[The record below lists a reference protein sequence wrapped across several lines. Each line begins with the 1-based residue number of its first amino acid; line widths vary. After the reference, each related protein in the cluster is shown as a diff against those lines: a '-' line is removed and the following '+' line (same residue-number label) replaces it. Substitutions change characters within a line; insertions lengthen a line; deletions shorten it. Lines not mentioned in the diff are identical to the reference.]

1 MWPRLSA
8 MLGLAAVAVALAIA
22 PAAAGQGREKLE
34 MYTLEG
40 RADKIAQATE
50 GVELAGV
57 QQTASGIRADAVLT
71 ASQRAKL
78 AASGVQVELTRNRK
92 GLTATEQAA
101 RQAAGGF
108 NVWRSWDEPGGI
120 RDELF
125 AVARRNPQL
134 VKLVVLGQT
143 HQGRD
148 LIALKLTQGARGTP
162 DGARPA
168 VLYSSMQHAREWISV
183 EVNRRLL
190 HHFIDRWRA
199 NDKPIRRLLKQTE
212 LWFVIAA
219 NPDGY
224 QYTFDHERLWRKN
237 LRDNNGDGQITVGDG
252 VDPNRNFDEHWGYD
266 NEGSSPDPADET
278 YRGPSAA
285 SEPETQAMQGLI
297 DRIQPEFQ
305 SNLHSFGEWLLYP
318 QGWQVGTLDADYP
331 IYVATGGTDDA
342 VSGGADD
349 GSSAIPG
356 FNPGQS
362 ADTLYITNGETT
374 DYADT
379 NGGAVA
385 FTPELGEGTPGSGF
399 VFPDNEQLI
408 QAEFRKTLDF
418 HLGLAKSAAHP
429 ADPDSPVGIEV
440 EPFYLDP
447 DDIDPQNGQTSLFDF
462 KFGKSYG
469 DPQEVRVLAARNLGN
484 VTLRYQINDGPVQSA
499 DTSEWEGGERYGVGN
514 GTHYHV
520 VRGEVTGTDPGDS
533 VKVWFEG
540 GGATSDSFTYD
551 AVSES
556 GNPVLVLS
564 AEDYTGAS
572 PGPSPGGPFYQSFY
586 EDALAANG
594 VDFDVY
600 DVDANGR
607 TAPDNL
613 GVLSH
618 YDAVVWYTGDDVVT
632 REPGWGPGNA
642 SRLAMQELLEV
653 RDYVN
658 EGGRVLYT
666 GQRAGQQ
673 YTTGLGTQLYD
684 PFNNEQCRTD
694 PAVLSGCL
702 ALSGSG
708 NSQGDPIEYFFG
720 AAITTPDGGSDP
732 DTGDPFDISG
742 IDEPLEGLTWG
753 INGPGSAQNQASNS
767 SFIATGDFLQ
777 VTDPANSFPQF
788 ESWPAAEYESGLSGP
803 FDPHTGQSFMWSDRA
818 DEAYKRLTRTI
829 DVPAGGATLSFWTSY
844 NLELDFDYMIVEAH
858 TVGQDNWTTL
868 PDENGHTTSD
878 LSNDQACTN
887 GWSNPDDE
895 ANVLHPF
902 LQHYQ
907 TFDPA
912 TGECSPT
919 GSIGDPPGEWNA
931 ANGSSSGW
939 QRFQINIPEDLGPQV
954 EISITSV
961 SDWGLQ
967 QFPGVFIDD
976 IEVST
981 GEGSTSFEDDDDPM
995 DGWTVPGA
1003 PQDAEGIEGPNRND
1017 WVRRGGLGISEGAT
1031 VATPD
1036 TVYMGFGLEGV
1047 SDLESNPDAGV
1058 RNQVMDRT
1066 IDYLLR

>member
-1 MWPRLSA
+1 MWSRVSA
-8 MLGLAAVAVALAIA
+8 VVGFAVFAIALAIA
-22 PAAAGQGREKLE
+22 PAAAGKERSMFQE
-34 MYTLEG
+34 YTVTG
-40 RADKIAQATE
+40 NAAKIAEAIG

-57 QQTASGIRADAVLT
+57 QQTRSGIRADAVLT
-71 ASQRAKL
+71 RGERAKL
-78 AASGVQVELTRNRK
+78 AATGIGVKLTRNK
-92 GLTATEQAA
+92 QGLTVAQQAA
-101 RQAAGGF
+101 QQAAGGY
-108 NVWRSWDEPGGI
+108 NVYRSWDEPGGI

-134 VKLVVLGQT
+134 VKREVLGTT
-143 HQGRD
+143 HQGRE
-148 LIALKLTQGARGTP
+148 IVALKVTQSARDVP
-162 DGARPA
+162 DGSRPP
-168 VLYSSMQHAREWISV
+168 VLYIGGQHAREWIGV
-183 EVNRRLL
+183 EDTRRLL
-190 HHFIDRWRA
+190 HYVIDRWRA
-199 NDKPIRRLLKQTE
+199 NDKQIKALLKQTE
-212 LWFVIAA
+212 LWFVIVA

-224 QYTFDHERLWRKN
+224 QFTFDHERLWRKN
-237 LRDNNGDGQITVGDG
+237 LRDNNGDGQITAGDG
-252 VDPNRNFDEHWGYD
+252 VDPNRNFAEHWGFD

-278 YRGPSAA
+278 YRGPSVA

-297 DRIQPEFQ
+297 DRIEPRFL
-305 SNLHSFGEWLLYP
+305 SNVHAFGEWLLYP

-331 IYVATGGTDDA
+331 IYAATGGTDGPA
-342 VSGGADD
+342 SGGT
-349 GSSAIPG
+349 GQPAIPG

-362 ADTLYITNGETT
+362 ADTLYVTNGETT
-374 DYADT
+374 DYADVNAGT
-379 NGGAVA
+379 VA

-408 QAEFRKTLDF
+408 QAEFQKTLNF
-418 HLGLAKSAAHP
+418 HLGLARSAAHP
-429 ADPDSPVGIEV
+429 ANPDSPVGINV
-440 EPFYLDP
+440 RPFYLDA

-462 KFGKSYG
+462 KFGESYG
-469 DPQEVRVLAARNLGN
+469 DPQEVRVLAKRSLGN
-484 VTLRYQINDGPVQSA
+484 VTLRYQINGGPVQSA
-499 DTSEWEGGERYGVGN
+499 DTSGWEGGERYGVGN
-514 GTHYHV
+514 GTYYHV
-520 VRGEVTGTDPGDS
+520 VRGEVTGTNPGDS
-533 VKVWFEG
+533 VKVWFTG

-556 GNPVLVLS
+556 GNRTLVLS

-572 PGPSPGGPFYQSFY
+572 PVQPPGGPFYLSFY

-594 VDFDVY
+594 IDFDVY
-600 DVDANGR
+600 DVDDNGR

-673 YTTGLGTQLYD
+673 YTTGLGTQRYD
-684 PFNNEQCRTD
+684 PFANKQCSAD
-694 PAVLSGCL
+694 PAVLAGCL

-708 NSQGDPIEYFFG
+708 DSQGDPIEYVFG

-732 DTGDPFDISG
+732 NAGDPFDVAG
-742 IDEPLEGLTWG
+742 IDEPLDGLGPWG
-753 INGPGSAQNQASNS
+753 FNGADSAQNQGSNS
-767 SFIATGDFLQ
+767 SFIATGDFLK
-777 VTDPANSFPQF
+777 VTDPADSFPQF
-788 ESWPAAEYESGLSGP
+788 ESWPAAEYLSGLSGP

-829 DVPAGGATLSFWTSY
+829 TVPAGGATMSFWTSY

-868 PDENGHTTSD
+868 PDQNGHTTSD
-878 LSNDQACTN
+878 LSNDQACTG
-887 GWSNPDDE
+887 GWSNPDDA

-902 LQHYQ
+902 LTHYQ

-912 TGECSPT
+912 TGECSST
-919 GSIGDPPGEWNA
+919 GTTGEWNA

-939 QRFQINIPEDLGPQV
+939 QQFQVNIPADMGPQV
-954 EISITSV
+954 EIAITSV
-961 SDWGLQ
+961 SDWGFQ

-981 GEGSTSFEDDDDPM
+981 GEGSTSFEDDGDPT

-1003 PQDAEGIEGPNRND
+1003 PQDAQGIEGPNRND
-1017 WVRRGGLGISEGAT
+1017 WVRRGGLGIKEGAA
-1031 VATPD
+1031 VATDD
-1036 TVYMGFGLEGV
+1036 TLYLGFGLEGV
-1047 SDLESNPDAGV
+1047 TGAET
-1058 RNQVMDRT
+1058 RNEIMDRA

>member
-1 MWPRLSA
+1 MPFRLSA
-8 MLGLAAVAVALAIA
+8 AVGLVAVGVVLAIA
-22 PAAAGQGREKLE
+22 PVAAGQGRPMLE
-34 MYTLEG
+34 EYTLEG
-40 RADKIAQATE
+40 RADKIAEAV
-50 GVELAGV
+50 GGAELAGV

-71 ASQRAKL
+71 RAQRGKV
-78 AASGVQVELTRNRK
+78 AASGVDIELTRNKK
-92 GLTATEQAA
+92 GQTVTEQAA
-101 RQAAGGF
+101 LQAAGGYD
-108 NVWRSWDEPGGI
+108 VYRSWDEPGGI
-120 RDELF
+120 RDELYD
-125 AVARRNPQL
+125 VAQRNPQL
-134 VKLVVLGQT
+134 VKLEVLGHT
-143 HQGRD
+143 HQGRE
-148 LIALKLTQGARGTP
+148 LIALKVTQGARGER
-162 DGARPA
+162 DGSRPA
-168 VLYSSMQHAREWISV
+168 VLYSANQHAREWISL

-190 HHFIDRWRA
+190 HYFIDRWRA
-199 NDKPIRRLLKQTE
+199 NDQSIKSLLKKTE
-212 LWFVIAA
+212 LWFVVSA

-252 VDPNRNFDEHWGYD
+252 VDPNRNFAAHWGYD

-278 YRGPSAA
+278 YRGPAA
-285 SEPETQAMQGLI
+285 VSEPETRAMQGLI
-297 DRIQPEFQ
+297 DRIKPKFQ

-331 IYVATGGTDDA
+331 IYVATGGTDGPA
-342 VSGGADD
+342 TGGT
-349 GSSAIPG
+349 GHPAIPG

-362 ADTLYITNGETT
+362 ADTLYVTNGETT
-374 DYADT
+374 DYADVNAGT
-379 NGGAVA
+379 VA

-399 VFPDNEQLI
+399 VFPDDEQLI
-408 QAEFRKTLDF
+408 QAEFEKTLDF
-418 HLGLAKSAAHP
+418 HLGLARSAAHP
-429 ADPDSPVGIEV
+429 ADPDSPVGIGV
-440 EPFYLDP
+440 EPFYLDA

-462 KFGKSYG
+462 KFGQSYG
-469 DPQEVRVLAARNLGN
+469 DPQEVRVLAKRSLGD
-484 VTLRYQINDGPVQSA
+484 VTLHYQINDDPVQTA
-499 DTSEWEGGERYGVGN
+499 DTTEWAGGERYGVGK
-514 GTHYHV
+514 GTYYHV
-520 VRGEVTGTDPGDS
+520 VGGKVTGTDPGDT

-556 GNPVLVLS
+556 GNRTLVLS
-564 AEDYTGAS
+564 TEDYTGAS
-572 PGPSPGGPFYQSFY
+572 PIQPPGGPFYLSFY

-600 DVDANGR
+600 DVDAHAR

-632 REPGWGPGNA
+632 RESGWGPGNA

-673 YTTGLGTQLYD
+673 YTTGLGTQRYD
-684 PFNNEQCRTD
+684 PFNNAQCSPT
-694 PAVLSGCL
+694 PAVLAGCL

-708 NSQGDPIEYFFG
+708 DSQGDPIEYVLG
-720 AAITTPDGGSDP
+720 AAVTTPFGGSDP
-732 DTGDPFDISG
+732 ETGEPFDVAGIDDPFA
-742 IDEPLEGLTWG
+742 GLPPFG
-753 INGPGSAQNQASNS
+753 FNGADSAQNQASNS

-777 VTDPANSFPQF
+777 VTDPADEFPQF
-788 ESWPAAEYESGLSGP
+788 ESWPAAEYLSGLSGP

-844 NLELDFDYMIVEAH
+844 NLELDFDYLIVEAH

-868 PDENGHTTSD
+868 LDENGNTTSD
-878 LSNDQACTN
+878 LSEDQACTG
-887 GWSNPDDE
+887 GWSNPADE

-907 TFDPA
+907 TFDPQ

-919 GSIGDPPGEWNA
+919 GSIGTPPGEWNA

-939 QRFQINIPEDLGPQV
+939 QQFHVNIPEDMGPQV

-961 SDWGLQ
+961 SDWGFQ

-976 IEVST
+976 IETST
-981 GEGSTSFEDDDDPM
+981 GEGNTSFEDDADPM

-1003 PQDAEGIEGPNRND
+1003 PQDDAGIEGPNRND
-1017 WVRRGGLGISEGAT
+1017 WVRRGGLGIKEGAV
-1031 VATPD
+1031 VATDD
-1036 TVYMGFGLEGV
+1036 TVYMGFGLEGITGA
-1047 SDLESNPDAGV
+1047 ST
-1058 RNQVMDRT
+1058 RNQVMGRA

>member
-1 MWPRLSA
+1 MRSRVGA
-8 MLGLAAVAVALAIA
+8 VVGFAVLAIALAIA
-22 PAAAGQGREKLE
+22 PAAAGKGRSMFQE
-34 MYTLEG
+34 YTVTG
-40 RADKIAQATE
+40 NAAKIAKTLG

-57 QQTASGIRADAVLT
+57 QQTRSGIRADAVLT
-71 ASQRAKL
+71 RSQRAKL
-78 AASGVQVELTRNRK
+78 AATGISVKLTRNKK
-92 GLTATEQAA
+92 GLTVTQQAA
-101 RQAAGGF
+101 RQAAGGY
-108 NVWRSWDEPGGI
+108 NVYRSWDEPGGI

-134 VKLVVLGQT
+134 VKLEVLGRT
-143 HQGRD
+143 HQGRQ
-148 LIALKLTQGARGTP
+148 LIAMKLTQSARDVP
-162 DGARPA
+162 DGSRPA
-168 VLYSSMQHAREWISV
+168 VLYSSNQHAREWISL
-183 EVNRRLL
+183 EVNRRLM
-190 HHFIDRWRA
+190 HYFINRWRA
-199 NDKPIRRLLKQTE
+199 NDKQIRQLLKQTE
-212 LWFVIAA
+212 LWFVISA

-224 QYTFDHERLWRKN
+224 QYTFEHERLWRKN

-252 VDPNRNFDEHWGYD
+252 VDPNRNYDEHWGYD
-266 NEGSSPDPADET
+266 NEGSSPDPGDET
-278 YRGPSAA
+278 YRGPAAA
-285 SEPETQAMQGLI
+285 SEPETRFMQGLI
-297 DRIQPEFQ
+297 DRIQPRFQ

-342 VSGGADD
+342 VSGGTD
-349 GSSAIPG
+349 GNSAIPG

-362 ADTLYITNGETT
+362 ADTLYVTNGETT

-379 NGGAVA
+379 NGGTVA

-408 QAEFRKTLDF
+408 QAEFEKTLDF
-418 HLGLAKSAAHP
+418 HLGLARSAAHP
-429 ADPDSPVGIEV
+429 GNPASPVGIDV
-440 EPFYLDP
+440 EPFYLDA

-462 KFGKSYG
+462 KFGESYG
-469 DPQEVRVLAARNLGN
+469 DPQEVRVLAKRSLGD
-484 VTLRYQINDGPVQSA
+484 VTLRYQINGGPVQSA
-499 DTSEWEGGERYGVGN
+499 DTSDWEGGERYGVGT
-514 GTHYHV
+514 GTYYHV
-520 VRGEVTGTDPGDS
+520 VRGEVTGTNPGDS

-556 GNPVLVLS
+556 GNRALVLS

-572 PGPSPGGPFYQSFY
+572 PVQPPGGPFYLSFY
-586 EDALAANG
+586 EDALAASG

-600 DVDANGR
+600 DVDDHGR

-673 YTTGLGTQLYD
+673 YTTGLGTQRYD
-684 PFNNEQCRTD
+684 PFANKQCGAD
-694 PAVLSGCL
+694 PAVLAGCL

-708 NSQGDPIEYFFG
+708 DSQGDPIEYFFG
-720 AAITTPDGGSDP
+720 AAITTPGGGSDP
-732 DTGDPFDISG
+732 NTGEPFDVAG
-742 IDEPLEGLTWG
+742 IDEPLEDMAPWG
-753 INGPGSAQNQASNS
+753 FNGADSAQNQGSNS
-767 SFIATGDFLQ
+767 SFIATGDFLK
-777 VTDPANSFPQF
+777 VTDPADEFPQF
-788 ESWPAAEYESGLSGP
+788 ESRPAAEYLSGLSGP
-803 FDPHTGQSFMWSDRA
+803 FDPHTGSSFMWSDRA

-829 DVPAGGATLSFWTSY
+829 DVPTGGATLSFWTSY

-868 PDENGHTTSD
+868 PDQNGHTTSD
-878 LSNDQACTN
+878 LSADEACTG
-887 GWSNPDDE
+887 GWSNPDDA

-902 LQHYQ
+902 LTHYQ

-912 TGECSPT
+912 TGTCSST
-919 GSIGDPPGEWNA
+919 GTTGEWNA

-939 QRFQINIPEDLGPQV
+939 QRFQVNIPADMGPRV

-961 SDWGLQ
+961 SDWGFQ

-981 GEGSTSFEDDDDPM
+981 GEGSTSFEEDGDPM

-1017 WVRRGGLGISEGAT
+1017 WVRRGGLGIKEGAA
-1031 VATPD
+1031 VATDD
-1036 TVYMGFGLEGV
+1036 TLYLGFGLEGV
-1047 SDLESNPDAGV
+1047 TGAAT
-1058 RNQVMDRT
+1058 RNEIMDRA